1 MPKVGNKTFPYTAK
15 GKSKAKIAKAKAV
28 KVKPATK
35 KKGY

>member
-15 GKSKAKIAKAKAV
+15 GKAKAKIAKTKTAKT
-28 KVKPATK
+28 KPATK